1 MWESF
6 ALGRSEVHLR
16 DYIAVIRRHD
26 FVVIISFLL
35 IFGTALIVSLYMPRV
50 YESTATIEV
59 EQSSSP
65 TGLSGLMQNVIS
77 RGVDQVS
84 METLC
89 KRFVSNSVLNETI
102 RNIKRNSPGKNNDL
116 TPEFL
121 TPKIIAKTVPDTKMI
136 EVKVRLM
143 KDEGGSERASKI
155 ANELVRVMQNQRGK
169 RTDADIIR
177 RQDFINDKIRY
188 FESQITDSDQNIRN
202 FLKDKGGNITWSA
215 YADYLLNRIST
226 LTNMKE
232 GNETSLIAEQKKLNE
247 IKAKLSNVPEFIE
260 YSRTLSQDV
269 LWNKYKTDLAEL
281 NLRSIGAS
289 FEYGDKSSNV
299 KALLAQTDEINKEM
313 MALAKEKMS
322 VSATTESRN
331 PTYQSLLDGIIDSEL
346 RIISYTATRDM
357 ADRLLKQANT
367 ERDRIFLEMP
377 ENQYQVG
384 KMNREVGYKV
394 DIYKDLLTKKIE
406 SEIMANEN
414 ISDGLKIRGGIEIVD
429 PAQPNSRPI
438 SPRIKF
444 ITLIAGVM
452 GLAVGLSM
460 AFLAEYFEKPIG

>member
-215 YADYLLNRIST
+215 YADYLLNRI
-226 LTNMKE
+226 
-232 GNETSLIAEQKKLNE
+232 
-247 IKAKLSNVPEFIE
+247 
-260 YSRTLSQDV
+260 
-269 LWNKYKTDLAEL
+269 
-281 NLRSIGAS
+281 
-289 FEYGDKSSNV
+289 
-299 KALLAQTDEINKEM
+299 
-313 MALAKEKMS
+313 
-322 VSATTESRN
+322 
-331 PTYQSLLDGIIDSEL
+331 
-346 RIISYTATRDM
+346 
-357 ADRLLKQANT
+357 
-367 ERDRIFLEMP
+367 
-377 ENQYQVG
+377 
-384 KMNREVGYKV
+384 
-394 DIYKDLLTKKIE
+394 
-406 SEIMANEN
+406 
-414 ISDGLKIRGGIEIVD
+414 
-429 PAQPNSRPI
+429 
-438 SPRIKF
+438 
-444 ITLIAGVM
+444 
-452 GLAVGLSM
+452 
-460 AFLAEYFEKPIG
+460 